1 MGQPTSADIFR
12 RPGPPGH
19 GPRKRARNNKNAAVV
34 AVIIV
39 EKRPIRGASVNRT
52 YRLSAASM
60 MFAGL
65 ITGSAAITVQAAT
78 PVDEAQSLITA
89 GDLDGALKRIDRF
102 LANSPQDAEG
112 RFTRALILVKQNKNA
127 EAIKAFTD
135 LTRDYP
141 QLPEPYNNL
150 AVLYAQTGNY
160 EKARDAL
167 EAALATNPAYATAH
181 ENLGDIYA
189 ALAGAAYNRALALDA
204 SNSTTRY
211 KLSLLGDLTAGGPST
226 ARPAAVAA
234 ATPPPAPAPAAAVAP
249 PAPPAPA
256 AVAAAPAS
264 DPVIKA
270 LDAWAAAWASRD
282 VDAYL
287 AAYAPD
293 FKPDGGLGLSEWRE
307 QRRARIGKA
316 RSISVAVLNPEV
328 TKLDAQRVSVSF
340 TQDYTSDTISDKVTK
355 LIELVQVG
363 GSWKITRETL
373 R

>member
-1 MGQPTSADIFR
+1 M
-12 RPGPPGH
+12 
-19 GPRKRARNNKNAAVV
+19 
-34 AVIIV
+34 
-39 EKRPIRGASVNRT
+39 NRT
-52 YRLSAASM
+52 YRLNAASLLL
-60 MFAGL
+60 AGL
-65 ITGSAAITVQAAT
+65 IAASAVIPVRAAT
-78 PVDEAQSLITA
+78 PVDEAQTLISA

-102 LANSPQDAEG
+102 LASSPQDAEG

-150 AVLYAQTGNY
+150 AVLYAQTGDY

-211 KLSLLGDLTAGGPST
+211 KLSLLSDLTAGGPS
-226 ARPAAVAA
+226 AGRPAAVAA
-234 ATPPPAPAPAAAVAP
+234 AAPPPAPTPAAAPTPPPAPAAAAT
-249 PAPPAPA
+249 
-256 AVAAAPAS
+256 AAPAS
-264 DPVIKA
+264 DPVVKA

-282 VDAYL
+282 VDTYL

-293 FKPDGGLGLSEWRE
+293 FKPDGGLALGEWRE

-316 RSISVAVLNPEV
+316 RSISVAVLSPEV
-328 TKLDAQRVSVSF
+328 TKLDAQRVSVTF

-355 LIELVQVG
+355 VIELVQIG
-363 GSWKITRETL
+363 GSWKITRESL